1 MKKKKNAEKIVEAIG
16 LPKDTTLMKPTI
28 TISGND
34 EISII
39 NYGGIIDYDENFIS
53 FSTSAGVME
62 LCGKDFVIKEIT
74 DEDIMLFGEISGFQ
88 IK

>member
-1 MKKKKNAEKIVEAIG
+1 MKKKRRAEKIVEAIG
-16 LPKDTTLMKPTI
+16 LPKETALMKPTI

-39 NYGGIIDYDENFIS
+39 NYGGIIDYNENLMS
-53 FSTSAGVME
+53 FSTSSGIME
-62 LCGKDFVIKEIT
+62 LEGKDFVIKEIT
-74 DEDIMLFGEISGFQ
+74 DEDISLVGEISGFR

>member
-1 MKKKKNAEKIVEAIG
+1 MKKKKRAEKIIDAIG
-16 LPKDTTLMKPTI
+16 LPKDTALMKPTI
-28 TISGND
+28 TISGNN

-39 NYGGIIDYDENFIS
+39 NYGGIIDYDENFMS

-62 LCGKDFVIKEIT
+62 LRGKDLVIKEIT
-74 DEDIMLFGEISGFQ
+74 DEDIAIIGEISGFE